1 MEGVLLYLCVAE
13 RLEYSPAVGA
23 QEVVRHVGVE
33 VQVVRVIQKVSAM
46 NKKNQCC
53 GSGTFSSGS
62 AFTIL

>member
-46 NKKNQCC
+46 NKK
-53 GSGTFSSGS
+53 SVLWIRYF
-62 AFTIL
+62 